1 MQILFDSTLNKYN
14 KGIHCQINSHILH
27 ARNYVNLI
35 WQKYCIRHSSHKRS
49 DCLTGSRLLH
59 CHPPGSQS
67 IKMYQ
72 VGDRTEITSPPCLSL
87 RFFNFWGSMNL
98 SFPHRIQYSFWLMIV
113 DEWFHFHLPFTSTI
127 PLAGPYFILNFPS
140 ASGFWAWELVK
151 ERNLA
156 GHFLFRWL
164 PSASLI
170 SSQWI
175 N

>member
-1 MQILFDSTLNKYN
+1 MQIPFDSTLNKYN
-14 KGIHCQINSHILH
+14 KGINCQINSHILH

-35 WQKYCIRHSSHKRS
+35 WQKYCIRHSSHKCS
-49 DCLTGSRLLH
+49 DYLIGSGLLH

-72 VGDRTEITSPPCLSL
+72 VGDRTEITTLFSL

-127 PLAGPYFILNFPS
+127 PLSCWTLLHIKLSFSQWVLGLRTGQGEKFGRALF
-140 ASGFWAWELVK
+140 
-151 ERNLA
+151 
-156 GHFLFRWL
+156 FRWL